1 MLRLRLLEI
10 PIPLC
15 QKLYV
20 NRVVV
25 TAKKKVGKKKKIQ
38 IVKFVLLL

>member
-20 NRVVV
+20 NCVVV
-25 TAKKKVGKKKKIQ
+25 TAKKKVEKKKRYR
-38 IVKFVLLL
+38 L